1 MLSTLLY
8 VHIEEKLLRVSLY
21 IVSKVAL
28 NPLYTR
34 PVRDSN
40 LTWMTFPSEYR
51 GGGSFWPQ
59 ILKSLG
65 FPPWEATFVIKTRAL
80 SAAAPAQSSFS
91 PATRVKFKK
100 VSLMIFPWGT
110 VIFQVQILFASYT
123 SGKLRLE
130 MWPLEALTY
139 SPEGVQ
145 AERER
150 VFIHF
155 FLSLKKKQLQ
165 WKRVS
170 MGWWLLRLTI
180 KISQFLRLTVNF
192 FWPFF
197 ETFVNQKCY
206 ICFLSKKRR

>member
-1 MLSTLLY
+1 M
-8 VHIEEKLLRVSLY
+8 EEKLLRESLY

-40 LTWMTFPSEYR
+40 LTWMTFPSEYT

-80 SAAAPAQSSFS
+80 SAADPAQSSFS

-123 SGKLRLE
+123 SGKLKLE

-150 VFIHF
+150 IFIHF

-192 FWPFF
+192 FLAVFRDLREPEMLHMFS
-197 ETFVNQKCY
+197 
-206 ICFLSKKRR
+206 LKKRR

>member
-1 MLSTLLY
+1 M
-8 VHIEEKLLRVSLY
+8 EEKLLRESLY

-40 LTWMTFPSEYR
+40 LTWMTFPSEYT

-65 FPPWEATFVIKTRAL
+65 FPPWEARFVIKTRAL
-80 SAAAPAQSSFS
+80 SAADPAQSSFS

-123 SGKLRLE
+123 SGKLKLE

-150 VFIHF
+150 IFIHF

-192 FWPFF
+192 FLAVFRDLREPEMLHMFS
-197 ETFVNQKCY
+197 
-206 ICFLSKKRR
+206 LKKRR